1 MYSLILHSEVS
12 YNYGWAIISLT
23 LLNIGINQMVMLVS
37 VGHKLYK
44 LAKKGYKMLKE
55 KCGKKENTAQK
66 CK

>member
-1 MYSLILHSEVS
+1 VS

-23 LLNIGINQMVMLVS
+23 LLNIGINHMVMVVS

-55 KCGKKENTAQK
+55 KCEKKENTA
-66 CK
+66 